1 MPRRR
6 EIPREAL
13 RTRRRDPH
21 PTLTDSSVPSRPAS
35 RPSGPLPA
43 GAARTPA
50 NYNSRQPPRRPAGS
64 APGPPPRDFISQHP
78 ARPPDPSFP
87 GAAPRPWIG
96 GGGGGRR
103 AANGASWGRRRR
115 ERGRAGLRAVGANVE
130 HVESAGAGGQ
140 GVSRAGRA
148 RGAGGGSAVAPQPGP
163 RSPCPPQHGRGPS
176 PAEVAA
182 SHPLCARLTPAP
194 LSLPVPVPVPRWL
207 PGVAPERPP
216 GVALGPL
223 WGCRQAGVAFQVV
236 CGLSIMAGCFPAPL
250 GRIWALAAL
259 ADQCCSFGCP
269 SCARV
274 PGCVCPLWCTSP
286 WNLSLLD
293 WLPTWPLGLGGG
305 TDKSLT
311 CMFSVSLPS
320 YDMLSL
326 KCFPPSKDSFAFN
339 CH

>member
-1 MPRRR
+1 MQAAGVWGRFEGGFEPGWPCSPDGHRPSASPRC
-6 EIPREAL
+6 EIAREAL
-13 RTRRRDPH
+13 RTGRQHPH
-21 PTLTDSSVPSRPAS
+21 PTPINFPRPVPPL

-43 GAARTPA
+43 GPARTPA
-50 NYNSRQPPRRPAGS
+50 NYHSRQPPRRPAGS
-64 APGPPPRDFISQHP
+64 APGPLPRDFISQHS
-78 ARPPDPSFP
+78 ARPPEPSFP
-87 GAAPRPWIG
+87 GAAPRPWIGG

-194 LSLPVPVPVPRWL
+194 LSLPAPVPVPRWL

-216 GVALGPL
+216 GVALGL
-223 WGCRQAGVAFQVV
+223 LRGCRQAGVAFQVV

-250 GRIWALAAL
+250 GRIWALPAL
-259 ADQCCSFGCP
+259 ADQCSSFGCP
-269 SCARV
+269 PVPGSRAVCARFGV
-274 PGCVCPLWCTSP
+274 RALGICVRWIGSQRGP
-286 WNLSLLD
+286 
-293 WLPTWPLGLGGG
+293 
-305 TDKSLT
+305 
-311 CMFSVSLPS
+311 
-320 YDMLSL
+320 
-326 KCFPPSKDSFAFN
+326 
-339 CH
+339 